1 MTPHS
6 IDSTQFF
13 QTPSKNPRND
23 DEAFKDEYRRDKTD
37 LDIAS
42 FYSSMDASK
51 AKAEDNLKD
60 YIKNFSIH
68 LSLPTVYVYQA
79 KIYHRSPVYNI
90 CLVRYIC
97 SKHRDLK

>member
-6 IDSTQFF
+6 IDSSQFF

-68 LSLPTVYVYQA
+68 LSLPTVYVRLPSQ
-79 KIYHRSPVYNI
+79 
-90 CLVRYIC
+90 
-97 SKHRDLK
+97 DLPSVARLQHLPREIHLQ